1 MTETNNADKR
11 VVRDEF
17 VEGYEFEDKRRLR
30 VTLSYINEDGT
41 LEEVTNNECSGAFVF
56 AFDGWDKDKGVHD
69 VCCKTGVKVS
79 ELDLA
84 GAILADEELEGV
96 NEIINA
102 ALVEKKLKELV
113 ERVIHGKP

>member
-1 MTETNNADKR
+1 MTETNNPDRR

-41 LEEVTNNECSGAFVF
+41 LEEVTNKECSGAFVF
-56 AFDGWDKDKGVHD
+56 AFDGWNKGRGAHD

-84 GAILADEELEGV
+84 STILADEELEGV
-96 NEIINA
+96 SEIINA
-102 ALVEKKLKELV
+102 ALTEKRLKELV
-113 ERVIHGKP
+113 ERVMHGQP